1 MAHIG
6 EFAISTKGEYKK
18 LQDLTG
24 TAFEDDKTYLLQ
36 ISNPATIIV
45 SAEVPKSG
53 GFYISNND
61 IFSYTKKSGEDLYI
75 KTPHSFSSI
84 VNISE

>member
-6 EFAISTKGEYKK
+6 EFTVSTKGEYKK

-24 TAFEDDKTYLLQ
+24 AAFEDDKTYLLQ
-36 ISNPATIIV
+36 IRNPATIII
-45 SAEVPKSG
+45 SADVPVSG

-61 IFSYTKKSGEDLYI
+61 IFSYTKKAGEDLYI
-75 KTPHSFSSI
+75 KTTHTFASI